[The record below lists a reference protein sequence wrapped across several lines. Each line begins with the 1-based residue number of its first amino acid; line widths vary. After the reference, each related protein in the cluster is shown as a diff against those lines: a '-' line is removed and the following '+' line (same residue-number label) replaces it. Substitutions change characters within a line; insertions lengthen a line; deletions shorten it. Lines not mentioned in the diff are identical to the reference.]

1 MHVLSDLDAIVLGI
15 LPAGPC
21 CEHEST
27 DSNDTKLYEDYEDSK
42 VDKVYVLT
50 QFSEYTLEIFK
61 QWRNYSHSSLYN
73 KVLTSP
79 CEHYILYL

>member
-27 DSNDTKLYEDYEDSK
+27 DSNDTKLYEDYEDSE

-50 QFSEYTLEIFK
+50 VFRVYT
-61 QWRNYSHSSLYN
+61 WN
-73 KVLTSP
+73 V
-79 CEHYILYL
+79 